1 MNNNIP
7 TNCPSCNETL
17 LWNKNETDLI
27 CDNNL
32 CDAQL
37 ERNLSHF
44 FSTIENID
52 GFGPATIKILVD
64 NGIEKVSDIYALETY
79 DFSYFGFGLK
89 TSTNLKS
96 ELFRSM
102 DDEIEDWRF
111 LAAFGCRTLG
121 KGNSKKLLKEY
132 DLLDIFNLDED
143 DIMNIEGFGQ
153 ISSENIIEDLI
164 KISDE
169 FNELYELF
177 NIKFTEPVE
186 NIYGIISGK
195 TIVFTGKMDSNRKFM
210 QEQAEKLGA
219 IIGSGVSSKTDILVT
234 GANVGASKIS
244 KAEKFG
250 TKVISEDEYYELI
263 R

>member
-1 MNNNIP
+1 MNNLPIK
-7 TNCPSCNETL
+7 CPSCDEL
-17 LWNKNETDLI
+17 LYWNKSETDLI
-27 CDNNL
+27 CSNTM
-32 CDAQL
+32 CQAQT
-37 ERNLSHF
+37 ESRISHF
-44 FSTIENID
+44 FSIIENVD

-89 TSTNLKS
+89 TSTNLKT
-96 ELFRSM
+96 ELFRSL

-132 DLLDIFNLDED
+132 DLIDIFNIDES
-143 DIMNIEGFGQ
+143 DIMDIEGFGR
-153 ISSENIIEDLI
+153 ISAENIVEDLI
-164 KISDE
+164 KISGE
-169 FNELYELF
+169 FNELYDLF
-177 NIKFTEPVE
+177 NIKLTEPVE
-186 NIYGIISGK
+186 TIDSSISGK
-195 TIVFTGKMDSNRKFM
+195 VVVFSGKMNSNRKYM

-219 IIGSGVSSKTDILVT
+219 VIGSGVSSKTDILVT
-234 GANVGASKIS
+234 GANVGANKIT

-250 TKVISEDEYYELI
+250 TKVISEADYYLLI